1 MNKKSKLLLTS
12 VGLALL
18 SGIAATG
25 STFAWFTATRT
36 ASLSYSNAT
45 VETTT
50 SNLKISYVG
59 NAGTFSD
66 PGDIENVN
74 KLDLLGGARITDISG
89 DGLEFVKPVWSATS
103 TIASD
108 INSVDTAVGNYL
120 EVSISVINEGSSKLH
135 VYLGKDTGIFANV
148 AGDAAASDAAL
159 KAARLAVITG
169 EEGTTLAEQPQFII
183 VADEDDTVHEY
194 LSAESVNAAFPLNFG
209 NGDVDTYIKTYDNVI
224 YQEDIETKHLIDD
237 ADEIGAKLG
246 VIEANSNLKVTF
258 RLWIEGQDSDAVN
271 EAIGGVLDFKAYIY
285 ALEA

>member
-45 VETTT
+45 VGTTT
-50 SNLKISYVG
+50 SNLKIRYLG

-66 PGDIENVN
+66 PGDIENEN
-74 KLDLLGGARITDISG
+74 NLELSGGARITDISG

-103 TIASD
+103 TIASA
-108 INSVDTAVGNYL
+108 IYSVDTAVDNYL
-120 EVSISVINEGSSKLH
+120 EVSISVINDGDSELH
-135 VYLGKDTGIFANV
+135 VYLGEGTGISPHNQE
-148 AGDAAASDAAL
+148 AASQKAL
-159 KAARLAVITG
+159 KAARLAVIAEV
-169 EEGTTLAEQPQFII
+169 EEEDQVQFII
-183 VADEDDTVHEY
+183 VADELDTVHKY
-194 LSAESVNAAFPLNFG
+194 LRADSVYANFPLDFG
-209 NGDVDTYIKTYDNVI
+209 NVDVINAYIETYENVI
-224 YQEDIETKHLIDD
+224 YQGGIETKHRISD
-237 ADEIGAKLG
+237 ANAIGAKLG
-246 VIEANSNLKVTF
+246 VIEGNSDLKVTF

-271 EAIGGVLDFKAYIY
+271 EAIGGVLDFAAKIY

>member
-12 VGLALL
+12 VGLAVL

-36 ASLSYSNAT
+36 ASLSYSKAT

-50 SNLKISYVG
+50 SNLKISYLG

-66 PGDIENVN
+66 PSGGITNVTE
-74 KLDLLGGARITDISG
+74 LDLLGGAAITDISG

-120 EVSISVINEGSSKLH
+120 EVSISVINEGSSVLN
-135 VYLGKDTGIFANV
+135 VYLGEGTGISAH
-148 AGDAAASDAAL
+148 DQEAASQKAL

-169 EEGTTLAEQPQFII
+169 EEGTTLADQVQFII
-183 VADEDDTVHEY
+183 VADENDTVHEY
-194 LSAESVNAAFPLNFG
+194 LSAESVDATFPLNFG
-209 NGDVDTYIKTYDNVI
+209 NGDVDTYIETYENVI
-224 YQEDIETKHLIDD
+224 HQDDIETKHLISD
-237 ADEIGAKLG
+237 ANAIGAKLG
-246 VIEANSNLKVTF
+246 VIEGNSDLKVTF
-258 RLWIEGQDSDAVN
+258 RLWIEGQDPDAVN
-271 EAIGGVLDFKAYIY
+271 DAIGGVLDFAADIY